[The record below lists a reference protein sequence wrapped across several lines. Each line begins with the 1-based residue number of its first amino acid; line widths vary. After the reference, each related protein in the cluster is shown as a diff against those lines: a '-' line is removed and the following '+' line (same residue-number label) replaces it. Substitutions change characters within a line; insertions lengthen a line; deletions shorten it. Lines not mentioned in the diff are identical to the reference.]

1 MQQNLPKVYSALG
14 MMSGTSLDG
23 LDLAFCKFWQL
34 NEKWH
39 YEITNAVTV
48 QYPKHWVMNL
58 STAHQLNKT
67 YLENLHKAFG
77 EFLSREVKKFLSPT
91 EKVDYIASHG
101 HTIIH
106 EPQKGITF
114 QLGDGDVIA
123 KETGIPVV
131 WDFRSGDVALGGQGA
146 PLVPVGDKLLFGEYN
161 FCLNLGGFSNVS
173 FDRNG
178 ERIAFD
184 ICPVNFVLNR
194 IALELGFNYD
204 KNGELA
210 AKGNIN
216 SALLEKLNG
225 LQFYHLASPKSL
237 GREWV
242 EKNFNPVL
250 ENFNISLNDKLR
262 TVCEHISLQ
271 LAAALEN
278 YPEEKILVTGGGAYN
293 VFLIELFREKT
304 RHQLIIPDA
313 KLVNFKE
320 ALVFAF
326 LGLLRNLNITNC
338 YASVTGASSDSCAGI
353 ISYPS

>member
-1 MQQNLPKVYSALG
+1 MQLNLPKTYSALG

-23 LDLAFCKFWQL
+23 LDLAICKFRQL

-48 QYPKHWVMNL
+48 QYPNHWVKEI
-58 STAHQLNKT
+58 STAHHLNKT
-67 YLENLHKAFG
+67 NLENLHIAFG
-77 EFLSREVKKFLSPT
+77 EFLSMEVKRFLSPT
-91 EKVDYIASHG
+91 EKIDFIASHG
-101 HTIIH
+101 HTIMH

-114 QLGDGDVIA
+114 QLGDGQVIA

-131 WDFRSGDVALGGQGA
+131 WDFRSGDLALGGQGA
-146 PLVPVGDKLLFGEYN
+146 PLVPVGDKLLFGEYK
-161 FCLNLGGFSNVS
+161 FCLNLGGFSNIS
-173 FDRNG
+173 FDREG

-184 ICPVNFVLNR
+184 ICPVNFVLNK

-210 AKGNIN
+210 ATGNIN

-225 LQFYHLASPKSL
+225 LPFYQLSSPKSL

-250 ENFNISLNDKLR
+250 SDFNISTYDKLR
-262 TVCEHISLQ
+262 TVSEHISIQ

-278 YPEEKILVTGGGAYN
+278 FPEENILVTGGGAYN
-293 VFLIELFREKT
+293 LFLIELFRQKT
-304 RHQLIIPDA
+304 RHHLIIPDA

-320 ALVFAF
+320 AMVFAF
-326 LGLLRNLNITNC
+326 LGLLRNLNIANC

-353 ISYPS
+353 ISFPS